1 MYLTTAA
8 PGTFIVAYILTVSIH
23 SSQRNEWSGKGEDDY
38 RIEPDSEYF
47 RLALAGCLAM
57 TLPFICNWILDVIHF
72 VKSTDHTNTVQLSLN
87 QISMRT
93 QFVILLTLIVPCA
106 LLFSFPTRTM
116 FWVLTHIQTHTLVQI
131 GHHYIQRVCCQDTCS
146 WENLLFSC
154 LIFIASVTH
163 YLSVLRDD
171 DMYTALITIT
181 AACSF
186 IAILVMLGLAWLLAY
201 VVTMLVISGYYLVD
215 FCLVHTIFVGALGF
229 GLSMCN
235 SVKSKQAALLAE
247 NALETKRIFV
257 RHVSHEIRTPLNTTI
272 LGLRLLDQELNT
284 VNENRD
290 ETLLHDLVSDINSS
304 CAIAVDMLN
313 DLLLYEKMEGGLVSL
328 ETADVPVWDLMK
340 EVLKVF
346 RIQAK
351 SLQIQLEYPDTCVDG
366 YFINVDKYKLSQVF
380 RNLVSN
386 ALKFTSTHGTVKVV
400 AQILSSPGNEVTMRR
415 SSRTSIRSYGI
426 VQSVFPSKGI
436 VRISVTDSGVG
447 ISKEDQKRLF
457 REIVQFDAAK
467 LQKGQGSGLGLWSNG
482 TGSTFYVD
490 LPISKFYQPH
500 PLDDAITQSLKE
512 SYAELFT
519 TSGST
524 HTNLTRSSIT
534 SVNSIS
540 IRNNSS
546 RSTTSMKSHGSKTRR
561 SLQSEVDAI
570 QECVEEDLPDSPSKP
585 FRLGAHGRENSE
597 DHSF

>member
-1 MYLTTAA
+1 MHLTTAA

-106 LLFSFPTRTM
+106 LLFSFPTRAM
-116 FWVLTHIQTHTLVQI
+116 FWVLTHVQTHTLVQI
-131 GHHYIQRVCCQDTCS
+131 GHHYIQRVCCQDSCS

-154 LIFIASVTH
+154 LIFIASVNH
-163 YLSVLRDD
+163 YLSVLKDD
-171 DMYTALITIT
+171 DMHTALITIT

-186 IAILVMLGLAWLLAY
+186 IAILVMLGLGKTIYKQLMNDMKESGQLIPEEQQALRFVYVLTAWLLAY
-201 VVTMLVISGYYLVD
+201 VITMLVISGYYLVD

-386 ALKFTSTHGTVKVV
+386 ALKFTSTHGTVKV
-400 AQILSSPGNEVTMRR
+400 
-415 SSRTSIRSYGI
+415 
-426 VQSVFPSKGI
+426 
-436 VRISVTDSGVG
+436 
-447 ISKEDQKRLF
+447 
-457 REIVQFDAAK
+457 
-467 LQKGQGSGLGLWSNG
+467 
-482 TGSTFYVD
+482 
-490 LPISKFYQPH
+490 
-500 PLDDAITQSLKE
+500 
-512 SYAELFT
+512 
-519 TSGST
+519 
-524 HTNLTRSSIT
+524 
-534 SVNSIS
+534 
-540 IRNNSS
+540 
-546 RSTTSMKSHGSKTRR
+546 
-561 SLQSEVDAI
+561 
-570 QECVEEDLPDSPSKP
+570 
-585 FRLGAHGRENSE
+585 
-597 DHSF
+597 